1 MYILYAN
8 DFYTSHINLLSLKT
22 SSLRKGFLTEQSDNE
37 GSIAAQTAGGEGS
50 TNAGGGATPLAGA

>member
-1 MYILYAN
+1 M
-8 DFYTSHINLLSLKT
+8 SHINLLSLKT

-37 GSIAAQTAGGEGS
+37 GSIAAQTVGGEGS